1 MNLRSSLNGR
11 TRHILWATSEVGTME
26 RGRYREDSMHRQ
38 PRLRATIGM
47 WEGRTMTESIFE
59 MQEVEPR
66 RDSSR
71 VDLR

>member
-1 MNLRSSLNGR
+1 
-11 TRHILWATSEVGTME
+11 ME